1 MNVVCHMNQTQEIS
15 RLLRLA
21 KIAQAKVEFNHNGTK
36 VINPMQQA
44 AATRI
49 MNKVYK
55 LSVDMSTQEFID
67 IQKEVSNN
75 LKKENNYDNK

>member
-1 MNVVCHMNQTQEIS
+1 MNKQEIK

-21 KIAQAKVEFNHNGTK
+21 KISESKVQFNHNGTK

-44 AATRI
+44 AWTRI
-49 MNKVYK
+49 MNRVYK
-55 LSVDMSTQEFID
+55 LTEDMPIQEYMD
-67 IQKEVSNN
+67 ICEEVRNN